1 MILDVHIA
9 FLFAALAVLFGIT
22 YSLGQFLDGQTKR
35 VREQRKGNNLE
46 ADVAEALN
54 A

>member
-1 MILDVHIA
+1 MILDVHVA

-22 YSLGQFLDGQTKR
+22 YSLGQFLDIQTKR
-35 VREQRKGNNLE
+35 AIARRKQGNFE
-46 ADVAEALN
+46 ADTGDAFN